1 MRLSEILPGVGHAS
15 LPASDPEIAGLTA
28 DSRAVGPGFLF
39 AALPGSR
46 VDGRD
51 FIGDAVARGAVAVL
65 APPGTALPPSVADG
79 AVRLVTADNPRRSFA
94 LLASL
99 FFNAQPQTAAAV
111 TGTNGKTSVAW
122 FTQQIWAAL
131 GHSAAAMGT
140 LGITPDSAGE
150 HAGAV
155 AGDAVPA
162 LTTAD
167 PVALHRS
174 LAALAGGGIDHLVL
188 EASSHGLEQFRLDGV
203 ALKAGAF
210 TNVSRDHLDYH
221 GTMASYRAA
230 KLRLFE
236 VLLPRDAAAVLNA
249 DAEDFAAFHAAAT
262 GGGRRIITYGQGAAD
277 IRVERTTPGAAGQ
290 TVALSL
296 FGRNHVIKL
305 PLVGGFQVANAL
317 CALGL
322 AIACGD
328 DAEAALPALSALRG
342 APGRVEL
349 SARRR
354 NGAPGYVDY
363 AHTPDALANVLAAL
377 RPHARRRLV
386 VVFGCGGDRDA
397 GKRPE
402 MGRIAATLAD
412 AVIVTDDNPRNEDA
426 ASIRGQIL
434 AACPEATEIGDRAAA
449 IYAGAAD
456 LEDGDLLVI
465 AGKGHETGQ
474 IVADKTLPFV
484 DGEVARAAV
493 AAIEGGAA

>member
-1 MRLSEILPGVGHAS
+1 MPGVSQAP
-15 LPASDPEIAGLTA
+15 LPATDPEIAGLTA

-51 FIGDAVARGAVAVL
+51 FIADALARGAVAVL
-65 APPGTALPPSVADG
+65 APPGTALPAGSRDA
-79 AVRLVTADNPRRSFA
+79 AVQLVTADNPRRSLA
-94 LLASL
+94 LLASH

-131 GHSAAAMGT
+131 GHAAAAMGT
-140 LGITPDSAGE
+140 LGVTPAE
-150 HAGAV
+150 AAGAD
-155 AGDAVPA
+155 AGTA

-167 PVALHRS
+167 PVALHRQ
-174 LAALAGGGIDHLVL
+174 LYALAGSGIDHLVL

-236 VLLPRDAAAVLNA
+236 VLLPRDAVAVLNA
-249 DAEDFAAFHAAAT
+249 DAADFAAFHAAAS
-262 GGGRRIITYGQGAAD
+262 GGGRRVITYGRNAAE
-277 IRVERTTPGAAGQ
+277 IRIERTTPGAAGQ
-290 TVALSL
+290 AVELSL
-296 FGRNHVIKL
+296 FGRQHQIDL
-305 PLVGGFQVANAL
+305 PLVGGFQVSNAL

-328 DAEAALPALSALRG
+328 DAEAALPALEALKG

-349 SARRR
+349 AARRR
-354 NGAPGYVDY
+354 NGAPIYVDY
-363 AHTPDALANVLAAL
+363 AHTPDALTNVLTAL
-377 RPHARRRLV
+377 RPHAARNLV

-397 GKRPE
+397 GKRPD
-402 MGRIAATLAD
+402 MGRIASELAD
-412 AVIVTDDNPRNEDA
+412 TVIVTDDNPRGEDPTE
-426 ASIRGQIL
+426 IRRQIL
-434 AACPEATEIGDRAAA
+434 AACPDAEEIGDRAEA
-449 IYAGAAD
+449 IIAGAME
-456 LEDGDLLVI
+456 LQDGDILVI

-474 IVADKTLPFV
+474 IVAGKTLPFV
-484 DGEVARAAV
+484 DSDVARAAV
-493 AAIEGGAA
+493 TAIDGSGT

>member
-1 MRLSEILPGVGHAS
+1 MRLSEILHGVSHAS
-15 LPASDPEIAGLTA
+15 LPAADPEIAGLTA

-46 VDGRD
+46 LDGRD

-65 APPGTALPPSVADG
+65 APPGTALPSGAAEG
-79 AVRLVTADNPRRSFA
+79 AVRLVPADNPRRSFA

-99 FFNAQPQTAAAV
+99 FFNAQPQIAAAV

-131 GHSAAAMGT
+131 GHTAAAMGT
-140 LGITPDSAGE
+140 LGITPDA
-150 HAGAV
+150 AGAV
-155 AGDAVPA
+155 AGDAAPA

-167 PVALHRS
+167 PVALHRC
-174 LAALAGGGIDHLVL
+174 LARLAGGGIDHLVL

-221 GTMASYRAA
+221 GTMESYRAA

-262 GGGRRIITYGQGAAD
+262 GGGRRIITYGRGAAD

-290 TVALSL
+290 TLALSL
-296 FGRNHVIKL
+296 FGRDHVIEL

-328 DAEAALPALSALRG
+328 DAEAALPALGALRG
-342 APGRVEL
+342 APGRIEL
-349 SARRR
+349 SAQRR
-354 NGAPGYVDY
+354 NGAPVYVDY

-377 RPHARRRLV
+377 RPHAARRLV

-402 MGRIAATLAD
+402 MGRIAGALAD
-412 AVIVTDDNPRNEDA
+412 TVIVTDDNPRSEDA
-426 ASIRGQIL
+426 AAIRSQIL
-434 AACPEATEIGDRAAA
+434 AACPDAIEIGDRAEA
-449 IYAGAAD
+449 IYAGAVE
-456 LEDGDLLVI
+456 LEDGDILVI

-474 IVADKTLPFV
+474 IVAGETLPFV
-484 DGEVARAAV
+484 DAEVARAAV
-493 AAIEGGAA
+493 AAIDGSAA